1 MKRKMMSLLL
11 ALAVISGNSVYAKVI
26 DIMSPNGAIKVSVDI
41 KDRIYYSVSYDN
53 NQLLKDC
60 YLNLQLQNETLG
72 DNPRL
77 RSTKRGTIDESVKRE
92 IPFKNAIVK
101 NQCNTLRMNFSGN
114 YAVEFRVFDN
124 GMAYRFVTDKKEDNI
139 VSSSKAPARMGCNLF
154 SQKHLWHLAKM
165 VTVASRSLKKLIILP
180 KQPESVHSPGE

>member
-11 ALAVISGNSVYAKVI
+11 ALAVISGSSVYAKVI
-26 DIMSPNGAIKVSVDI
+26 DVMSPNGAIKVSVDI

-53 NQLLKDC
+53 DQLLKDC

-72 DNPRL
+72 TNPHL

-92 IPFKNAIVK
+92 IPFKNAIVR
-101 NQCNTLRMNFSGN
+101 NHCNTLRMNFSGN

-124 GMAYRFVTDKKEDNI
+124 GIAYRFVTDNKGDNI
-139 VSSSKAPARMGCNLF
+139 VMGEDFAINFPANYKAHLSQPDGFKTSYECPYTHVDTEKYAATDRM
-154 SQKHLWHLAKM
+154 S
-165 VTVASRSLKKLIILP
+165 
-180 KQPESVHSPGE
+180 

>member
-11 ALAVISGNSVYAKVI
+11 ALAVISGSSVYAKVI
-26 DIMSPNGAIKVSVDI
+26 DVMSPNGAIKVSVDI

-53 NQLLKDC
+53 DQLLKDC

-72 DNPRL
+72 TNPHL

-92 IPFKNAIVK
+92 IPFKNAIVR
-101 NQCNTLRMNFSGN
+101 NHCNTLRMNFSGN

-124 GMAYRFVTDKKEDNI
+124 GIAYRFVTDKKGDNI
-139 VSSSKAPARMGCNLF
+139 VMGEDFAINF
-154 SQKHLWHLAKM
+154 
-165 VTVASRSLKKLIILP
+165 
-180 KQPESVHSPGE
+180 